1 MSLRNQ
7 TILRLY
13 ILDLR
18 DDYKYR
24 LEKPIRIEDALEFIN
39 YFFEHFKQIYHY
51 HCSWDCKKPP
61 L

>member
-7 TILRLY
+7 IILRLY
-13 ILDLR
+13 KLDLS
-18 DDYKYR
+18 DNKHR
-24 LEKPIRIEDALEFIN
+24 LEKPIHIEDALEFIN